1 MVYVGTRNDMTS
13 RSVPAIA
20 LQESNDFGGFY
31 FMSLKTG
38 KRIHSNKWS
47 QLPIREDVVKKVQH
61 LADLE
66 NQPKMKR
73 GELLFEWEPGLEVFD
88 DYKSVSLRGEENQG
102 ANNDDEINRILRYN
116 WALVS
121 DDDTSWDED
130 DDNPRNSEDAEES
143 GPNDDS
149 DDGNNP
155 PVENV
160 SHESSN
166 ESTLSSDSNK
176 LSHNKSR
183 SKVDV
188 LDDGKIEQD
197 GQTNHMNDENESVD
211 SEEFEFYPKNE
222 VNTEQPSQNIS
233 TDDSKD
239 DNEQKQ
245 DSIK

>member
-31 FMSLKTG
+31 FMSLETG

-61 LADLE
+61 LANLE

-88 DYKSVSLRGEENQG
+88 DYKSVGLRGEENQG

-130 DDNPRNSEDAEES
+130 DNNPRNSEDAEES

-160 SHESSN
+160 SHK
-166 ESTLSSDSNK
+166 SSDKSTS
-176 LSHNKSR
+176 LSDSDDLLHDDSR
-183 SKVDV
+183 S
-188 LDDGKIEQD
+188 LS
-197 GQTNHMNDENESVD
+197 N
-211 SEEFEFYPKNE
+211 
-222 VNTEQPSQNIS
+222 
-233 TDDSKD
+233 
-239 DNEQKQ
+239 
-245 DSIK
+245 